1 MSHLHKLKI
10 FILLILLFLSL
21 SHPLILHFYSSLT
34 SSPLT
39 PLRPLLLLSYSS
51 PTPLLLLL
59 LSYSSPTPL
68 LLLSYSS
75 PTPLLLSSFV
85 FSHPSYHFAFSHSF
99 YYIILYN
106 GRVFVC
112 NVLRYRRHLPWHAVI
127 ICTNCHVIISN
138 SCSDVIYVICGEHKQ
153 FNI

>member
-75 PTPLLLSSFV
+75 PTPLLLLSYSPPSFSLIHHTTSPSHTHSTILFYTTDECLCVTSSDIADTYLGT
-85 FSHPSYHFAFSHSF
+85 PS
-99 YYIILYN
+99 
-106 GRVFVC
+106 
-112 NVLRYRRHLPWHAVI
+112 
-127 ICTNCHVIISN
+127 
-138 SCSDVIYVICGEHKQ
+138 
-153 FNI
+153 